1 MMKIIKVRQ
10 SLPRGPVVVTNYEL
24 PLTPF
29 VTRHENNEFI
39 HVFLYQCAKAK
50 TAHGLLFKFFLSILF
65 YDSRTNI
72 IFFNVRCGHYIIV
85 RRSNRPTF
93 IGLIP

>member
-39 HVFLYQCAKAK
+39 HVFLYQCAKA
-50 TAHGLLFKFFLSILF
+50 
-65 YDSRTNI
+65 
-72 IFFNVRCGHYIIV
+72 
-85 RRSNRPTF
+85 
-93 IGLIP
+93 

>member
-1 MMKIIKVRQ
+1 MKIIKVRQ

-39 HVFLYQCAKAK
+39 HVFLYECVKAENS
-50 TAHGLLFKFFLSILF
+50 TVFYSNFSFLFCFMTLVPILSFLTSGAVI
-65 YDSRTNI
+65 T
-72 IFFNVRCGHYIIV
+72 
-85 RRSNRPTF
+85 
-93 IGLIP
+93 

>member
-29 VTRHENNEFI
+29 VTRHEIN
-39 HVFLYQCAKAK
+39 VPKQK
-50 TAHGLLFKFFLSILF
+50 TAHSLLFKFFLSILF

>member
-10 SLPRGPVVVTNYEL
+10 SMPRGPVVVTNYEL

-39 HVFLYQCAKAK
+39 HVFLYQCAKAENS
-50 TAHGLLFKFFLSILF
+50 TVFYSNFSFIFCFMTLVPILSFLTSGAVI
-65 YDSRTNI
+65 T
-72 IFFNVRCGHYIIV
+72 
-85 RRSNRPTF
+85 
-93 IGLIP
+93 

>member
-29 VTRHENNEFI
+29 VTRHENNEFV
-39 HVFLYQCAKAK
+39 HVFLYQCAKSQNSK
-50 TAHGLLFKFFLSILF
+50 Q
-65 YDSRTNI
+65 
-72 IFFNVRCGHYIIV
+72 
-85 RRSNRPTF
+85 TF
-93 IGLIP
+93 IQIFPLYFVL

>member
-1 MMKIIKVRQ
+1 MKIIKVRQ

-39 HVFLYQCAKAK
+39 HVFLYQCAKAENS
-50 TAHGLLFKFFLSILF
+50 TQSFIQILHF
-65 YDSRTNI
+65 Y
-72 IFFNVRCGHYIIV
+72 FV
-85 RRSNRPTF
+85 
-93 IGLIP
+93 L

>member
-29 VTRHENNEFI
+29 VTRHENTSFYIN
-39 HVFLYQCAKAK
+39 VPKQK
-50 TAHGLLFKFFLSILF
+50 TAHSLLFKFFLSILF

>member
-10 SLPRGPVVVTNYEL
+10 SMPRGPVVVTNYEL

-39 HVFLYQCAKAK
+39 HVFLYQCAKAENS
-50 TAHGLLFKFFLSILF
+50 TQSFIQ
-65 YDSRTNI
+65 
-72 IFFNVRCGHYIIV
+72 IFPLYFV
-85 RRSNRPTF
+85 
-93 IGLIP
+93 L